1 MNDLDRNKANVTAF
15 YRMMFDE
22 CRPGEAI
29 ELFAGDDYVQHD
41 PQVATGMDRSCAAT
55 PRTPRARR
63 SAPPNSTPP
72 PPAPVGPQAPAPRAP
87 RSRTPPRRPR
97 SASIAC
103 IRRRTGSS
111 RVRSA
116 TPCACRSALFAAM
129 KRIAGRGA
137 ASQTASAPAASFFRR
152 FTNGLARTGGTARTS
167 RPGSKTSRARPCAL
181 APASI
186 AAAQRGGDSSAR
198 TRPRDACLRNAADP
212 SARTPCRWKLRFS
225 GSMPIVRTSVTDASS
240 FVNAPVSLMAHIR
253 CRRRGRPSP
262 SFPRK
267 SV

>member
-116 TPCACRSALFAAM
+116 TPCACRSALF
-129 KRIAGRGA
+129 
-137 ASQTASAPAASFFRR
+137 
-152 FTNGLARTGGTARTS
+152 NGLARTGGTARTS

-186 AAAQRGGDSSAR
+186 AAAQRGGGDSSAR

-225 GSMPIVRTSVTDASS
+225 GSMPIMRTSAMDASS

-253 CRRRGRPSP
+253 CRRRRRPPHRSRERACEQTLV
-262 SFPRK
+262 FEIEL
-267 SV
+267 